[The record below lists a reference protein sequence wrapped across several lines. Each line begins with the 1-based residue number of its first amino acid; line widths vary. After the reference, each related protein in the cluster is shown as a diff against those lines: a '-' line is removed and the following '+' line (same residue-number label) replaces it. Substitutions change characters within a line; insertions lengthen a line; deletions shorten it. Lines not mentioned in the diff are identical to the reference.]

1 MVVRKLLKWPDP
13 RLKQEA
19 QPVEKIN
26 NNIEKIWLDLTD
38 TMEALSCVGL
48 ACNQLGIMSRLVV
61 VDASTSRG
69 QFVLMANPEI
79 LRND

>member
-48 ACNQLGIMSRLVV
+48 ACNQLGRPL
-61 VDASTSRG
+61 
-69 QFVLMANPEI
+69 
-79 LRND
+79 